1 MKNFTFIS
9 NLHLV
14 CGKEKLRPSL
24 QCVHFKNGYAYAS
37 DAHVLIKQPL
47 SLSNIQEPENLEGK
61 AIHSSIFKEIR
72 KMKHVVCTPD
82 GFECRTK
89 DNQKVFYQ
97 YSETNTPP
105 DFEAVIPKDKLGG
118 VAEIGIKPAFVTLLG
133 KAMAGGSCG
142 LKAAFR
148 GERGAIVFEPIQQEY
163 NGEIGLFM
171 PTLLYSYPGL

>member
-1 MKNFTFIS
+1 M
-9 NLHLV
+9 
-14 CGKEKLRPSL
+14 
-24 QCVHFKNGYAYAS
+24 QCVHFKNGFAYAS
-37 DAHVLIKQPL
+37 NAHVLIKQPL

-72 KMKHVVCTPD
+72 KMKYVVCTPD

-133 KAMAGGSCG
+133 KAMAGGTYG

-148 GERGAIVFEPIQQEY
+148 GARGAIIFEPLQQEY
-163 NGEIGLFM
+163 NGEIGLVM
-171 PTLLYSYPGL
+171 PMILTDI

>member
-1 MKNFTFIS
+1 M
-9 NLHLV
+9 
-14 CGKEKLRPSL
+14 

-37 DAHVLIKQPL
+37 NAHVLIKQPL

-72 KMKHVVCTPD
+72 KMKYVACTPD

-89 DNQKVFYQ
+89 DNQKVFYL

-118 VAEIGIKPAFVTLLG
+118 VAEIGINPAFVTLLE
-133 KAMAGGSCG
+133 KAMAGGTYG
-142 LKAAFR
+142 LKAVFR
-148 GERGAIVFEPIQQEY
+148 GARRAIVFEPLQHEY
-163 NGEIGLFM
+163 NGEIGLIM
-171 PTLLYSYPGL
+171 PMMLTNI

>member
-9 NLHLV
+9 NLHLA
-14 CGKEKLRPSL
+14 CGKDMLRPAL

-37 DAHVLIKQPL
+37 NAYVLIKQPL
-47 SLSNIQEPENLEGK
+47 SLSNIQESENLEGK

-72 KMKHVVCTPD
+72 KMKHVTCTPD

-97 YSETNTPP
+97 YLETNTPP
-105 DFEAVIPKDKLGG
+105 DFEAVIPKDKPGG
-118 VAEIGIKPAFVTLLG
+118 VAEIGIKPAFVALLG
-133 KAMAGGSCG
+133 KAMAGGACG
-142 LKAAFR
+142 LKAIFR
-148 GERGAIVFEPIQQEY
+148 GERGAIIFEPIQQEY

-171 PTLLYSYPGL
+171 PTIFTNV

>member
-1 MKNFTFIS
+1 MKNFTFVS
-9 NLHLV
+9 NLHLA
-14 CGKEKLRPSL
+14 CGNDELRPVM

-37 DAHVLIKQPL
+37 NAHVLIKQPL

-61 AIHSSIFKEIR
+61 AILSSIFKEIR

-82 GFECRTK
+82 GFECKTK
-89 DNQKVFYQ
+89 DNQNVFYQ

-133 KAMAGGSCG
+133 KAMAGGTYG
-142 LKAAFR
+142 LKAVFR
-148 GERGAIVFEPIQQEY
+148 GERRAIVFEPLQHEY
-163 NGEIGLFM
+163 NGEIGLIM
-171 PTLLYSYPGL
+171 PMILNI